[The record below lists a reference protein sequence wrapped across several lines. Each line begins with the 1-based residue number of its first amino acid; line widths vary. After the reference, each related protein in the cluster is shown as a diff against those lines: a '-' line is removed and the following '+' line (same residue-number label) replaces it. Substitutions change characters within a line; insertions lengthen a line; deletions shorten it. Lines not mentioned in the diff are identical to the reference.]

1 VTSGRLLTALL
12 LAVLAMVV
20 VLALVWSLQHRLVY
34 FPGPQPPPATAVL
47 PGTREV
53 VFPTEDGLRLQGWF
67 VPARARTGRP
77 GAAVLV
83 LPGNAGNRAHRA
95 PLASAMAEAGMPVL
109 LLDYR
114 GYGGNPGRPTEAGL
128 AADARAARLW
138 LAAHPEVDPRRLVY
152 FGESLGAAVALRL
165 ALDAPPAAL
174 VLRSPFT
181 SLADVGRRHYPYL
194 PVGLLLR
201 ERYESI
207 RLISRLTA
215 PLLVVAGEHD
225 RIVPAAHSRRLH
237 EAARGP
243 KRLVLIPGADHND
256 VALLA
261 GERLISEMLRFLADR
276 VPPDPAS

>member
-1 VTSGRLLTALL
+1 
-12 LAVLAMVV
+12 
-20 VLALVWSLQHRLVY
+20 
-34 FPGPQPPPATAVL
+34 
-47 PGTREV
+47 
-53 VFPTEDGLRLQGWF
+53 
-67 VPARARTGRP
+67 
-77 GAAVLV
+77 
-83 LPGNAGNRAHRA
+83 
-95 PLASAMAEAGMPVL
+95 
-109 LLDYR
+109 
-114 GYGGNPGRPTEAGL
+114 
-128 AADARAARLW
+128 
-138 LAAHPEVDPRRLVY
+138 VY
-152 FGESLGAAVALRL
+152 FGESLGAAVALQL

-174 VLRSPFT
+174 MLRSPFT

-225 RIVPAAHSRRLH
+225 RIVPASHSRRLY

-261 GERLISEMLRFLADR
+261 GERLISEMLRFVADR